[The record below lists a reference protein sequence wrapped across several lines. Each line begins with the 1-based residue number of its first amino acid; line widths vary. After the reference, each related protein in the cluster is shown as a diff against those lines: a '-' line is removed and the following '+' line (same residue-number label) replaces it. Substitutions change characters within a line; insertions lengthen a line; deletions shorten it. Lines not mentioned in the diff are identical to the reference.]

1 MIIKSSHPLS
11 PAVDIVIDSRSV
23 DYTSISGFTIELTE
37 NEHDAA
43 TITMQGVSP
52 YAITDYL
59 SAAVALTIDSGV
71 GRKQTFYGYIVS
83 AEPEVT
89 SSRGRINNS
98 PIHTV
103 NFRCLGASYVMK
115 DVSSRVWDYPTL
127 GAIISEIARK
137 HEFSA
142 SYPQDMFKPTRL
154 TQANESDWAFLRRV
168 MDTYGYCISAHG
180 THLSVWDPLKAESR
194 LASFHPLITGE
205 ANMAE
210 TPGAIIKFDAF
221 LGHHS
226 STGDSSKASITT
238 LSTNGTLSKI
248 RAEDSDMKQNR
259 SVIASMFDKPI
270 KHPYRSFE
278 EGMRAVQSAQRK
290 RPVYEATAEVTAGA
304 GIVPGGIVFLTEY
317 GTEVDGLW
325 YVSSVTH
332 RMGNSMYTTDLKISK
347 HNKRQEEPLVQ
358 RAELFSIPPAPV
370 LIGRNWV
377 ASNKKVTA
385 YV

>member
-11 PAVDIVIDSRSV
+11 PLVDIVIDERSV
-23 DYTSISGFTIELTE
+23 DYTSISGFSIELTE

-52 YAITDYL
+52 YAITDYI
-59 SAAVALTIDSGV
+59 SAAVSLTINSGV
-71 GRKQTFYGYIVS
+71 GRKHTFYGYIVS

-89 SSRGRINNS
+89 SKRGRINNS

-115 DVSSRVWDYPTL
+115 EVSSRVWDYPTL

-168 MDTYGYCISAHG
+168 MDTYGYCMSAHG
-180 THLSVWDPLKAESR
+180 THLSVWDPIKAESR
-194 LASFHPLITGE
+194 LSSFHPLVTTQTNIDE
-205 ANMAE
+205 L
-210 TPGAIIKFDAF
+210 PGSVIKFDAF

-238 LSTNGTLSKI
+238 LSTNGKLSKI
-248 RAEDSDMKQNR
+248 KAEDSDMRNNR
-259 SVIASMFDKPI
+259 SVIASVFDKPI

-290 RPVYEATAEVTAGA
+290 RPVYEAHAEVTAGA
-304 GIVPGGIVFLTEY
+304 GIIPGGIVMLTEY

-325 YVSSVTH
+325 YVSNVNH
-332 RMGNSMYTTDLKISK
+332 RMGNSMYTTELKLYK
-347 HNKRQEEPLVQ
+347 HNKRHESFLVQ
-358 RAELFSIPPAPV
+358 RAEMANIPPSPV

-377 ASNKKVTA
+377 TSNKEVTA